1 VIAIAS
7 FMFVAGF
14 FLWWLVLKIL
24 PKKVSDSNL
33 LSAAILLLA
42 ISIMQPYTYWSPGI
56 FVRGLTGDFSFFL
69 YLLIIDTLFFHF
81 WKTPLCTSQEKRF
94 LLVLFAVTGII
105 FYPLSLG
112 IGLAD
117 PYAAG
122 FGSYW
127 LVSSLFALG
136 VYGLFRNWYTGTLFL
151 GLAMLAWSFNIY
163 ESTNLWDYIFDPW
176 LWIYALGSSMALLP
190 KTLVKIRQQQTT
202 DV

>member
-1 VIAIAS
+1 MIAIAS

-24 PKKVSDSNL
+24 PEKVADSKM
-33 LSAAILLLA
+33 LSAALLFLA
-42 ISIMQPYTYWSPGI
+42 ISIMQPFTYWSPG
-56 FVRGLTGDFSFFL
+56 FFLRGLTGDFSFFL
-69 YLLIIDTLFFHF
+69 YLLIIDAIFFRF
-81 WKTPLCTSQEKRF
+81 WKIPICRSQEKRF
-94 LLVLFAVTGII
+94 LLVLIAVTGII

-136 VYGLFRNWYTGTLFL
+136 VYGLFRNWYAGSLTT

-176 LWIYALGSSMALLP
+176 LWIYALGSNIALLT
-190 KTLVKIRQQQTT
+190 KTLIKIRQQKSTL
-202 DV
+202 V